1 LQQLSSEM
9 EKVKPEEIYRL
20 NAEKNHLLSA
30 NEKKSL
36 FIFSILRLL
45 IFIGGICFTIAG
57 FSFNPILGLTLLFI
71 SISLFLFL
79 LNMYEIHSAKWEFF
93 TNLETINSDEL
104 KAFSGDLSS
113 FKDGDRWRSVDHDF
127 SNDIDLFGSDS
138 LFQYLNRTVTGHGR
152 EKLAR
157 WLSDP
162 FKISDDL
169 KFRQEAI
176 AELSEKISWRQEF
189 MANGIGKSLEK
200 EDIEGLLAW
209 LTDKSGF
216 ISSPFLRLSIWLLP
230 VLVLSSLL
238 LLITGL
244 FPYSVFATLFFINL
258 FIVLIKIRDT
268 GRIHNQV
275 TKKHAFL
282 SSLSRLLSSFEKESF
297 NSPFLADIKGGIS
310 SDVLSVVKSLKKLS
324 RIIQSFDNRLNLFV
338 GIVFN
343 GLLMWDLHCIRS
355 LEKWKEESKDQF
367 PEWLDKIGEIDA
379 LISLANFGY
388 NNPDYSYP
396 ELSDREIFLA
406 KNLGHP
412 LIDPVKRVC
421 NDFMIPDHGKVY
433 IITGAN
439 MSGKSTFLRT
449 IAVNFIL
456 AMVGAPV
463 CATELKFTP
472 AKLFTSMR
480 TTDSLSHNES
490 YFYAELKRLKI
501 LKIRLEERD
510 NIFFILDE
518 ILKGTNSADKSFGS
532 KRFMNKI
539 IGLGGTGLI
548 ATHDTSLCE
557 LEMEYPENIVNKCFE
572 LEIDGENIYFDYK
585 LCDGV
590 TRKMNAALLM
600 KQMGIA

>member
-1 LQQLSSEM
+1 M
-9 EKVKPEEIYRL
+9 RPEEIYRL
-20 NAEKNHLLSA
+20 NAEKNHLLSV

-36 FIFSILRLL
+36 FILSVLRLL
-45 IFIGGICFTIAG
+45 IFIGGICLTIVG
-57 FSFNPILGLTLLFI
+57 FSFSAALGIALLLI

-79 LNMYEIHSAKWEFF
+79 LNRYVFHSERNGLF
-93 TNLETINSDEL
+93 TNLETISLDEL
-104 KAFSGDLSS
+104 KALSGDLSS
-113 FKDGDRWRSVDHDF
+113 FKDGHKWKSVDHDF
-127 SNDIDLFGSDS
+127 SNDIDIFGSDS

-152 EKLAR
+152 EKLAL
-157 WLSDP
+157 WLSEP
-162 FKISDDL
+162 YKISDDF
-169 KFRQEAI
+169 KFRQKAI
-176 AELSEKISWRQEF
+176 AELSEKINWRQEF

-200 EDIEGLLAW
+200 EDIEGLITW

-216 ISSPFLRLSIWLLP
+216 ISSPFLRLSIWVLP
-230 VLVLSSLL
+230 AVVLSSLL

-244 FPYSVFATLFFINL
+244 LPYQVFTVFFIINL

-282 SSLSRLLSSFEKESF
+282 SSLGRLLSSFEKESF
-297 NSPFLADIKGGIS
+297 ESPFLADIKSGIS
-310 SDVLSVVKSLKKLS
+310 SDVSSVVKSLKKLS
-324 RIIQSFDNRLNLFV
+324 RVIQSFDSRLNLFV

-355 LEKWKEESKDQF
+355 LEKWKEESKNQF

-379 LISLANFGY
+379 LISLANFGF
-388 NNPDYSYP
+388 NNPDYSFP
-396 ELSDREIFLA
+396 DLSDREIFSA
-406 KNLGHP
+406 KDLGHP
-412 LIDPVKRVC
+412 LINPVMRVC
-421 NDFMIPDHGKVY
+421 NDFEIPERGKVV

-472 AKLFTSMR
+472 VKLFTSMR

-501 LKIRLEERD
+501 LKIRLEERN

-518 ILKGTNSADKSFGS
+518 ILKGTNSADKSIGS

-557 LEMEYPENIVNKCFE
+557 LENEYPENIVNKCFE
-572 LEIDGENIYFDYK
+572 LEIDGENIFFDYK

-590 TRKMNAALLM
+590 TKKMNAALLM

>member
-1 LQQLSSEM
+1 M
-9 EKVKPEEIYRL
+9 EKAKPEEIYGL
-20 NAEKNHLLSA
+20 EAEKNHLLSA

-36 FIFSILRLL
+36 LILSILRLI
-45 IFIGGICFTIAG
+45 IFVGGICLTIVG
-57 FSFNPILGLTLLFI
+57 FSFNPALGFALLLI

-79 LNMYEIHSAKWEFF
+79 LNRYEFHLTKKEFF
-93 TNLETINSDEL
+93 TNLETINMDEL

-113 FKDGDRWRSVDHDF
+113 FKDGEEWKSIDHDF
-127 SNDIDLFGSDS
+127 SNDIDLFGRDS

-152 EKLAR
+152 EKLAQ
-157 WLSDP
+157 WLSEP
-162 FKISDDL
+162 YLISNNL

-176 AELSEKISWRQEF
+176 AELSEKINWRQAF
-189 MANGIGKSLEK
+189 LANGIGRSLEK
-200 EDIEGLLAW
+200 EDIEGLLNW
-209 LTDKSGF
+209 LKDKSGF

-230 VLVLSSLL
+230 ALVLSSLL
-238 LLITGL
+238 LLIAGL
-244 FPYSVFATLFFINL
+244 LPYPVFSTFFIINL

-282 SSLSRLLSSFEKESF
+282 SSLSRLLSSFEKEAF
-297 NSPFLADIKGGIS
+297 NSQFLADIKSGIS
-310 SDVLSVVKSLKKLS
+310 SDVLSVIKSLKKLS
-324 RIIQSFDNRLNLFV
+324 RIIQSFDSRLNLFV

-343 GLLMWDLHCIRS
+343 GLLMWDLHCICS

-379 LISLANFGY
+379 LISLANFGF

-396 ELSDREIFLA
+396 DLSDREIFSA

-412 LIDPVKRVC
+412 LINPAKRIC
-421 NDFMIPDHGKVY
+421 NDFMIPELGKVY

-456 AMVGAPV
+456 AMIGAPI

-472 AKLFTSMR
+472 VKLFTSMR

-501 LKIRLEERD
+501 LKKRLEESD
-510 NIFFILDE
+510 DIFFILDE
-518 ILKGTNSADKSFGS
+518 ILKGTNSADKSIGS
-532 KRFMNKI
+532 KQFMNKI

-557 LEMEYPENIVNKCFE
+557 LEIEHPENIVNKCFE

-590 TRKMNAALLM
+590 TRRMNAALLM